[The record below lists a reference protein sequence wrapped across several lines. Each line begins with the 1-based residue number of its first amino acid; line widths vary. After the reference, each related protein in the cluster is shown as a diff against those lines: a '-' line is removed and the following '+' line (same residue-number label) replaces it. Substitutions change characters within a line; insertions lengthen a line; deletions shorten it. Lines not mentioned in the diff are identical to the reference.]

1 MAREQGSPKTATALA
16 TAVGF
21 DANALRKS
29 PGPETARK
37 MLIEAG
43 PILRHVAA
51 MGYIVETGHDEYNPD
66 NFSAALTLP
75 VIGHPYPL

>member
-16 TAVGF
+16 AAVGF
-21 DANALRKS
+21 YENALRKS
-29 PGPETARK
+29 TGPETARR
-37 MLIEAG
+37 MLMEAG

-51 MGYIVETGHDEYNPD
+51 MGYIVETGHDEYKPN

-75 VIGHPYPL
+75 IIGDPYPL